1 VEGTLLQDWLYVAIF
16 LAFAMLI
23 PGIAISLAGLLAP
36 KKPTFIKMTV
46 YECGMETIGSS
57 RIRFKPQY
65 YLFAIIFLIFDI
77 ETVLLYPFAVAYQ
90 RVGLYAVLEVVL
102 FILILAAGLG
112 YAWRRGALEWH
123 VTD

>member
-1 VEGTLLQDWLYVAIF
+1 MLQDWLYLAIF

-23 PGIAISLAGLLAP
+23 PGIAIGLAGILAP
-36 KKPTFIKMTV
+36 KKPTLIKSTA

-65 YLFAIIFLIFDI
+65 YLFGLLFLIFDI
-77 ETVLLYPFAVAYQ
+77 EAVLLYPFAVAYQ
-90 RVGLYAVLEVVL
+90 RVGLFAVLEVVL
-102 FILILAAGLG
+102 FILILAAGLA

-123 VTD
+123 PTN